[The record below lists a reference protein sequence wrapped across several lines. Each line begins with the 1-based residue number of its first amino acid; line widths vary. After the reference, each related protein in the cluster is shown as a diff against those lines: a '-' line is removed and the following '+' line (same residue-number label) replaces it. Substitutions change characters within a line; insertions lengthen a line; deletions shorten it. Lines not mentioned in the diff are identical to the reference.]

1 MIRIGRDQGKA
12 LEAASIDSFESRMLE
27 HLRRHFPDHAARL
40 GETKARSVVRDGMSR
55 SAAYGI
61 VSERGVCTY
70 IDLMVAFGEDFDRSP
85 KYPWAREILFGLD
98 LKSPATRIDR
108 LHDRALHCLAALPA
122 QG

>member
-12 LEAASIDSFESRMLE
+12 LEASMIDSFESRMLE
-27 HLRRHFPDHAARL
+27 HLRRHFPDHAAGL
-40 GETKARSVVRDGMSR
+40 GETRARSVIRDGMRR

-61 VSERGVCTY
+61 VFERGVCAY

-108 LHDRALHCLAALPA
+108 LYDRALLCLASAA
-122 QG
+122 GQG